1 MLDSNQ
7 FQLLLLQLPHQSQLP
22 QLILIQ
28 LDIPAQLVIQTHIVT
43 QSQQFH
49 QILDTIHIQL
59 HQQAIQ
65 LDILQEQTM
74 SPQQQ

>member
-43 QSQQFH
+43 QSQQPH